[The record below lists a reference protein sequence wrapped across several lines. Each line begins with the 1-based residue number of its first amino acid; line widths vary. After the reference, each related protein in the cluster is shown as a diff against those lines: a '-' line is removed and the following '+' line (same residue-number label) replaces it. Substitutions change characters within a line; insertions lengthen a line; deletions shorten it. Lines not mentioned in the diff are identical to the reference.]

1 MTATTTYVL
10 YASSKPWPL
19 GRGYHQATL
28 PAPRRAAAAA
38 VGAAACATAALQTAT
53 AATAYCQAA
62 APTCASAMPEKGGK
76 RHKIVAYADHKP

>member
-19 GRGYHQATL
+19 GRGCHHA
-28 PAPRRAAAAA
+28 AHAAAAA
-38 VGAAACATAALQTAT
+38 AAACATAVVPTAT
-53 AATAYCQAA
+53 AAAAYCQAA